1 MSSEIAP
8 RPEGEMATPLAM
20 TDSPIGAWAGELMAW
35 ADAAQKAHQI
45 ATVLCETS
53 FVPKSM
59 QHRPGDV
66 TGAVLTGVELGVPIM
81 WALANIDIVEGSP
94 AIRARGMRALLKR
107 HGHEIFVEESTATR
121 AVVCAR
127 HKSSQRLERSTWTL
141 DRAKK
146 AELLGKKNWRLYPQ
160 DMLLN
165 RATAEA
171 ARLAAP
177 DVMLGLYTVEELG
190 GEEDMTS
197 TSAPENA
204 PASEPKKRRTAQR
217 KTAPPPGPDLQALP
231 SDIPAPPSEGARPAV
246 VSEAQA
252 VATMETAGFE
262 VVDVIDT
269 MEEPPPPTAEQSF
282 ADSCDMTMPH
292 DMSKHVP
299 DGCPPNC
306 PTRIEVEESMQA
318 EYEAEEA
325 AEHVELMTGAQRK
338 RMAVEMRRVGLVGR
352 DDRLA
357 FAARVIGHDIETSNE
372 LTVEEASQVITALV
386 EEGLDAVETRYDQ
399 DGASDVDE

>member
-8 RPEGEMATPLAM
+8 RAEGEIAVPPAAA
-20 TDSPIGAWAGELMAW
+20 DSPIGAWAGELVAW

-59 QHRPGDV
+59 HRRPGEV
-66 TGAVLTGVELGVPIM
+66 TGAILTGMELHVPIM
-81 WALANIDIVEGSP
+81 WALGNIDIVEGRPGVS
-94 AIRARGMRALLKR
+94 AKGQRALLKR
-107 HGHEIFVEESTATR
+107 AGHEIWTEESTATR

-127 HKSSQRLERSTWTL
+127 HKGEQRIEKSVWTL
-141 DRAKK
+141 DRAKR
-146 AELLGKKNWRLYPQ
+146 ANLLGKTNWRLYSQ

-171 ARLAAP
+171 ARLAVP
-177 DVMLGLYTVEELG
+177 DIALGMYTLDELNAGDDAVEPG
-190 GEEDMTS
+190 AAATPDGA
-197 TSAPENA
+197 APE
-204 PASEPKKRRTAQR
+204 KKRRTAQR
-217 KTAPPPGPDLQALP
+217 KTTPPPGPDLQALP
-231 SDIPAPPSEGARPAV
+231 SDIPAPPPEGTRPAV

-252 VATMETAGFE
+252 VATMEAAGFE

-269 MEEPPPPTAEQSF
+269 MEEPPPPTTEQSF

-325 AEHVELMTGAQRK
+325 AEHVEMMTGAQRK
-338 RMAVEMRRVGLVGR
+338 RMAVEMRRVGLVER

-357 FAARVIGHDIETSNE
+357 FAARVVGHDIETSNE

-386 EEGLDAVETRYDQ
+386 EEGLNAVETRYDQ
-399 DGASDVDE
+399 DGGE